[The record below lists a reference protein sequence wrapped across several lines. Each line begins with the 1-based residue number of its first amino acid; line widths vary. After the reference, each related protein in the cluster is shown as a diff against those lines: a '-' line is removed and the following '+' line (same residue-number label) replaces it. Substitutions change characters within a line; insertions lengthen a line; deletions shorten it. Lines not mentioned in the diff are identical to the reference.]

1 MAAEAVCP
9 ARQISGEQLQN
20 SVSISHVFPRAY
32 EPRALLFPR
41 LRRKEGNFLDLC
53 RRDYAAL
60 APAGRDDGL
69 NAKVV
74 P

>member
-32 EPRALLFPR
+32 EPRALLFR
-41 LRRKEGNFLDLC
+41 ACDARKGISSIFVGATTQPLLPLVATTD
-53 RRDYAAL
+53 
-60 APAGRDDGL
+60 
-69 NAKVV
+69 
-74 P
+74 